1 MTQKTV
7 SFEVAQSLKEA
18 GYPQPQTDV
27 WGYVHRPN
35 NCYFTGRHSYWD
47 EKDENRERRIEWD
60 ETNEFH
66 TTDDWADE
74 IEPSFYGSAIAAPT
88 YFEVWLWLWQQKKIY
103 IDINCIQCSEYN
115 TEVSIWHEYGQYD
128 YEGKFIDPVEAMIAG
143 INYLVENN
151 LIK

>member
-7 SFEVAQSLKEA
+7 SFEIAKALKEA

-35 NCYFTGRHSYWD
+35 NCYFTGIHHYWD
-47 EKDENRERRIEWD
+47 ENHERQISWD
-60 ETNEFH
+60 ETNQFH
-66 TTDDWADE
+66 ITDDWADE

-88 YFEVWLWLWQQKKIY
+88 YLEVWLWLWQVKKIC
-103 IDINCIQCSEYN
+103 INCNLDKYNLIPQWWCNNEDGINYN
-115 TEVSIWHEYGQYD
+115 TPN
-128 YEGKFIDPVEAMIAG
+128 FNDPEEAIIAA
-143 INYLVENN
+143 IEYLVEND